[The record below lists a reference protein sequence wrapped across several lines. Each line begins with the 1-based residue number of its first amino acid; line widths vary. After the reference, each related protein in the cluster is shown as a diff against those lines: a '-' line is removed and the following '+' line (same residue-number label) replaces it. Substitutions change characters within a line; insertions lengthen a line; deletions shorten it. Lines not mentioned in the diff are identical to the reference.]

1 MSGIP
6 SEHVLHRYRA
16 TEYYGVKPQELPD
29 NLRDLNG
36 QLEYLMRPAGIMRR
50 TVTLE
55 KGWYRDG

>member
-1 MSGIP
+1 
-6 SEHVLHRYRA
+6 
-16 TEYYGVKPQELPD
+16 VKPQELPD

-50 TVTLE
+50 AVTLE